1 MRRALQLARQGAP
14 HTTPNPMVGAVVV
27 CGDRI
32 IGEGFHRRCG
42 EAHAEVNAIAAVADR
57 SLLPSST
64 LYVTLEPCSHQG
76 RTPPC
81 ARLIIEMGIPR
92 VVVGTLDPFERVSG
106 RGVAMLRE
114 AGVQV
119 EVGVLEAECRALNRR
134 FLTAHTLRRPWVQ
147 LKWAQSADGFMA
159 APAGAPRLRLSSPL
173 TLCLM
178 HRERAMADA
187 IVVGAGTILAD
198 DPSLTPRVLDA
209 PLLRVVLD
217 EHGRVPPTC
226 RVLSDGGNTLV
237 LKGYHAPAQWLA
249 QLYAQGIT
257 SVMVEGGPTV
267 LTQLIDSGLWDEARI
282 ETAPF
287 TVGQGLRAPT
297 IIGDAVGRLQVD
309 GRKIITLQNPA
320 KSR

>member
-119 EVGVLEAECRALNRR
+119 AVGVVEAESRALNRR
-134 FLTAHTLRRPWVQ
+134 FRTAHTLRRPGVQ
-147 LKWAQSADGFMA
+147 PK
-159 APAGAPRLRLSSPL
+159 
-173 TLCLM
+173 
-178 HRERAMADA
+178 
-187 IVVGAGTILAD
+187 
-198 DPSLTPRVLDA
+198 
-209 PLLRVVLD
+209 
-217 EHGRVPPTC
+217 
-226 RVLSDGGNTLV
+226 
-237 LKGYHAPAQWLA
+237 
-249 QLYAQGIT
+249 
-257 SVMVEGGPTV
+257 
-267 LTQLIDSGLWDEARI
+267 
-282 ETAPF
+282 
-287 TVGQGLRAPT
+287 
-297 IIGDAVGRLQVD
+297 
-309 GRKIITLQNPA
+309 
-320 KSR
+320 

>member
-159 APAGAPRLRLSSPL
+159 APAGEPRLRLSSPL

-237 LKGYHAPAQWLA
+237 LNGYHAPTQWLA

-297 IIGDAVGRLQVD
+297 IIGDAVERLQVD
-309 GRKIITLQNPA
+309 GRIIITLQNPA

>member
-159 APAGAPRLRLSSPL
+159 APAGEPRLRLSSPL

-237 LKGYHAPAQWLA
+237 LNGYHAPAQWLA

-297 IIGDAVGRLQVD
+297 IIGDAVERLQVD